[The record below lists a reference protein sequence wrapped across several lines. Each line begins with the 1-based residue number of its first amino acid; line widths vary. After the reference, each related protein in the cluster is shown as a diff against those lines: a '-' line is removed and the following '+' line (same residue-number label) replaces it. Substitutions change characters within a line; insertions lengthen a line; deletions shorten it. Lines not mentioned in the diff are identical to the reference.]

1 MRCVVL
7 SLQLRM
13 PTIELDAEAYVA
25 YLRAYAQRF
34 DLDVRLGVTV
44 QHAKEHCA
52 VYTDLYN
59 NQQYSRYY
67 SSPLH
72 IQ

>member
-1 MRCVVL
+1 M
-7 SLQLRM
+7 
-13 PTIELDAEAYVA
+13 TTAELDAEAYVA

-44 QHAKEHCA
+44 KHVIQLCA

-59 NQQYSRYY
+59 SQQCSRYNTQHTQ
-67 SSPLH
+67 L
-72 IQ
+72 

>member
-1 MRCVVL
+1 
-7 SLQLRM
+7 M
-13 PTIELDAEAYVA
+13 PTTELDAGAYVA

-44 QHAKEHCA
+44 QHVKQHCA

-59 NQQYSRYY
+59 NQQCSRYT
-67 SSPLH
+67 SHTSQVIALW
-72 IQ
+72 IV